1 MKALVVRQQ
10 LKGFSTTV
18 LIFAGLFLTINLTG
32 CLDSG
37 SGSEAGT
44 DVVANPS
51 NTLPPLTTPERTVCD
66 PFNAGVSARD
76 RGLVGNL
83 LYLTD
88 DLPRYTDVQSYID
101 NGTPIQSTLYFD
113 QLFVPTR
120 AFDLGFYTQD
130 GTLITN
136 INNEPIYEYF
146 GLRLESQ
153 LTLADNEAPGWYQLS
168 TLADDGAI
176 IYLKNPDGSLTKL
189 VNDDGT
195 HSTKMACA
203 SNAIYLDHTS
213 KIPIV
218 VQYYQGPRYHISL
231 VVMWRLLAEGEDP
244 AAPAVDS
251 QCGKAGNSMYF
262 DSTKVP
268 SEPTATYYDLLT
280 RGWKPLTNENYYF
293 PEQASNPCATE
304 DPLLITSFA
313 INSTTRTSVTISW
326 NSSLAATTKAEV
338 KNVTT
343 GAIISTLEDMN
354 LTTNHTVTIPGL
366 TASTLYSVKGISTS
380 AGGQTVSSSESAFR
394 TPR

>member
-10 LKGFSTTV
+10 LKGFSTAILTFAGV
-18 LIFAGLFLTINLTG
+18 FLIFNLTG

-51 NTLPPLTTPERTVCD
+51 DALPPLTTPERTVCD
-66 PFNAGVSARD
+66 PFNAGVSARN

-88 DLPRYTDVQSYID
+88 DLPRYTDVQSYVD

-136 INNEPIYEYF
+136 ANNEAIYEYF

-176 IYLKNPDGSLTKL
+176 IYLKNPDGSLSKL
-189 VNDDGT
+189 VDDDGT

-203 SNAIYLDHTS
+203 SNAIYLDHAS

-231 VVMWRLLAEGEDP
+231 VVMWRPLAEGEDP
-244 AAPAVDS
+244 AAPNADT
-251 QCGKAGNSMYF
+251 QCGKAGNAMYF

-343 GAIISTLEDMN
+343 GAIIATLEDVN
-354 LTTNHTVTIPGL
+354 LTVNHTVTIPGL
-366 TASTLYSVKGISTS
+366 TANTLYSVKGISTS

-394 TPR
+394 TSR